1 MTKLYPVKFKPI
13 YKPVLWGGTRIASF
27 KGINPFDC
35 PIGET
40 WEISGLEGFESI
52 VSEGEFTGLS
62 IKELLQQ
69 YGNQIMGERLYNI
82 YGNRFPILIK
92 FIDAAQDLSI
102 QVHPNDEIALARHN
116 CNGKTELWYMLDS
129 LDNSIIYSGFK
140 TPITQSELNKHIED
154 NTLTNVLAQFSPRR
168 GDTFFLPAGRIHSIG
183 AGNLL
188 LEIQQTSDITYRV
201 FDYNRTD
208 FNGKKRELHTELA
221 IEAIDYNVY
230 DQYCQHTEPQHNAEI
245 EINRCEYFVTTLIK
259 TNNSCRI
266 NIAEKDS
273 FRIIAIT
280 SGNGTLLDNNGN
292 TSTLNQGDVLL
303 IPAQS
308 EWIEITSES
317 DNDIEVVTTY
327 VP

>member
-1 MTKLYPVKFKPI
+1 MNKLYPVKFKPI

-27 KGINPFDC
+27 KGIKPFDS

-82 YGNRFPILIK
+82 YGDRFPILIK

-102 QVHPNDEIALARHN
+102 QVHPNDEIALKRHN
-116 CNGKTELWYMLDS
+116 CNGKTELWYILDS

-140 TPITQSELNKHIED
+140 TLTSQSELNKHIEN
-154 NTLTNVLAQFSPRR
+154 NTLTNALAQFSPKR

-208 FNGKKRELHTELA
+208 LNGKKRELHTELA

-230 DQYCQHTEPQHNAEI
+230 DQYCQHTESLHNTEF
-245 EINRCEYFVTTLIK
+245 EINRCDYFVTTLLK
-259 TNNSCRI
+259 TNNSYRI

-280 SGNGTLLDNNGN
+280 SGNGILLDNKGN

-303 IPAQS
+303 IPANS

-317 DNDIEVVTTY
+317 GNDIEVVTTY